1 MFDEPI
7 NTKNPSGIPGNLPV
21 GEPVPFGQGEPEDMF
36 SGVATEEN
44 EVTLEPGAGNSA
56 LAAGV
61 LTPKVQPEVNNV
73 EIPVSRP
80 SFSAMPEET
89 TPPIIKSTENY
100 DLKEPVVTR
109 VIITLLVIV
118 LVVGG
123 LGMGGWWAYNKYINS
138 NQPAVVENNT
148 ADTTNNIDN
157 NQIEANNNTV
167 VNTGNENNTV
177 TDIGS
182 QITDD
187 QVLFGE
193 PIDKDGDGLDD
204 TREVEI
210 GTDPNN
216 WDTDKDELSDGDEVI
231 IWKTNPLNPDSDGD
245 NYLDGAEVKNG
256 YSPTGLGKIFEL
268 PETK

>member
-1 MFDEPI
+1 MFDDPI
-7 NTKNPSGIPGNLPV
+7 NSQNPSGIPGNLPV
-21 GEPVPFGQGEPEDMF
+21 GEPEDMF
-36 SGVATEEN
+36 SGVKEET
-44 EVTLEPGAGNSA
+44 EVTPVEPGMGGSA

-61 LTPKVQPEVNNV
+61 LTPKEPTNEVT
-73 EIPVSRP
+73 EIPSNRP
-80 SFSAMPEET
+80 VFSTMPET
-89 TPPIIKSTENY
+89 IPPVAKSTENY

-109 VIITLLVIV
+109 VIITLLVVV
-118 LVVGG
+118 LIVGG
-123 LGMGGWWAYNKYINS
+123 LGFGGWWAYGKYVNNNS
-138 NQPAVVENNT
+138 NILENNNVL
-148 ADTTNNIDN
+148 DT
-157 NQIEANNNTV
+157 ANNLPIDV
-167 VNTGNENNTV
+167 EENNTV
-177 TDIGS
+177 ATTSTNNADIGS

-204 TREVEI
+204 TREAEI

-231 IWKTNPLNPDSDGD
+231 IWKTNPLNADSDGD
-245 NYLDGAEVKNG
+245 TYFDGAEVKNG